1 MLNCALS
8 SCCSSHSLQYPGFA
22 FLDACEWRTSS
33 ELRRTCGT
41 WSLVL
46 RFSSARTMI
55 DSRALSVCLSGS
67 CSFQQI
73 RVKSRG
79 LASLPRATS
88 LIGGNFSSFVRNGLR
103 RETEPAGRTVLVNA
117 KSSGHPFVAEGSF
130 PGATRQVH
138 SEKEESS
145 RQDRHLESMASTPP
159 QVRSELH

>member
-1 MLNCALS
+1 M
-8 SCCSSHSLQYPGFA
+8 
-22 FLDACEWRTSS
+22 
-33 ELRRTCGT
+33 
-41 WSLVL
+41 
-46 RFSSARTMI
+46 
-55 DSRALSVCLSGS
+55 
-67 CSFQQI
+67 
-73 RVKSRG
+73 
-79 LASLPRATS
+79 ASLPRATS